1 MILFGISTCD
11 TCRKAFKALEG
22 AGKDVTF
29 QDIRKQ
35 ELDQQTLDRFL
46 ADFGDALV
54 NRKSTTWRGLDD
66 AQRELDARTLLLTHP
81 TLMKRPVIDDLG
93 KLHLGWTA
101 EVQKALG
108 V

>member
-11 TCRKAFKALEG
+11 TCRKALKALEA
-22 AGKDVTF
+22 AGKEVTF
-29 QDIRKQ
+29 HDVRKQ
-35 ELDQQTLDRFL
+35 AIDGETLDRVL
-46 ADFGDALV
+46 AVFGDAAV

-66 AQRELDARTLLLTHP
+66 DQRQKDARTLLLENP
-81 TLMKRPVIDDLG
+81 ALMKRPVIQDGD

-108 V
+108 L